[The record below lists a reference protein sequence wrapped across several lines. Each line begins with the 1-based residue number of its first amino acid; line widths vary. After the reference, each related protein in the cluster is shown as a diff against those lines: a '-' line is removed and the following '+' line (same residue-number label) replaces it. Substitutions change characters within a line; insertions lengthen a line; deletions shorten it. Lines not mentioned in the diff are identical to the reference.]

1 MHPRARIGPHYVI
14 YLVFRYTNFQNLQF
28 PLFSK
33 VRRKFWFSNLQ
44 ILMAV
49 FKMENESLKKI
60 NEGKKGDLL
69 HSFSLVG
76 DQ

>member
-1 MHPRARIGPHYVI
+1 
-14 YLVFRYTNFQNLQF
+14 
-28 PLFSK
+28 
-33 VRRKFWFSNLQ
+33 
-44 ILMAV
+44 MAV